1 MSSRSSPRRAG
12 QQGFTLI
19 EVMIAL
25 LIATIGLLGTVA
37 VQQTILNATANANDA
52 QVAAQLCSK
61 AAEELNT
68 RQTQAAPF
76 VDALGP
82 LANGQWSDPVFLDV
96 LGRQSA
102 TLTATNRWRL
112 RSRVTDV
119 GVAQPYQIS
128 VEISYSI
135 NSDSPKTV
143 RIDIERR
150 KTW

>member
-1 MSSRSSPRRAG
+1 M
-12 QQGFTLI
+12 
-19 EVMIAL
+19 AL
-25 LIATIGLLGTVA
+25 LVATIGLLGTVA
-37 VQQTILNATANANDA
+37 FQQTILNATANANDA
-52 QVAAQLCSK
+52 QVAAQLCAK

-68 RQTQAAPF
+68 RHTQAAPF

-82 LANGQWSDPVFLDV
+82 LANGQWTDPVFLDV
-96 LGRQSA
+96 MGRQSDA
-102 TLTATNRWRL
+102 LTASNRWRL

>member
-1 MSSRSSPRRAG
+1 MARAPRPVRSAA
-12 QQGFTLI
+12 GFTLI
-19 EVMIAL
+19 EVMVAL
-25 LIATIGLLGTVA
+25 LIASIGLLGTVA
-37 VQQTILNATANANDA
+37 FQHTIMSATASANDA
-52 QVAAQLCSK
+52 QVANHLCAR

-82 LANGQWSDPVFLDV
+82 LADGAWSTAVYLDV
-96 LGRQSA
+96 AGRISA
-102 TLTATNRWRL
+102 TLTPANRWRL

-119 GVAQPYQIS
+119 GVGQPYQIS
-128 VEISYSI
+128 VEVAYSI
-135 NSDSPKTV
+135 GSTSLKTA